1 MKSSKWLVNLCV
13 TTPARADQTCR
24 RALMP
29 CSAGQANADEW
40 FGILVA
46 RDWLA
51 GWELGICKIFETFS
65 ILGGS
70 RRIIPTE
77 PVIEAG
83 GRQLAVEKARCEP

>member
-1 MKSSKWLVNLCV
+1 MKSSKWLVNLRL
-13 TTPARADQTCR
+13 TTPAAP
-24 RALMP
+24 ASHVAGGSMP

-46 RDWLA
+46 HAWLV

-77 PVIEAG
+77 PVLEAG
-83 GRQLAVEKARCEP
+83 GRQSAAENARCEP